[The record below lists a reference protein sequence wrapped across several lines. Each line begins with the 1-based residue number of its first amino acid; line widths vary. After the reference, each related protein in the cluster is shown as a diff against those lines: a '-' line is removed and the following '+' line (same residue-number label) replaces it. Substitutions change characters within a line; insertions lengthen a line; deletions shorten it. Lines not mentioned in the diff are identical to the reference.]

1 MPTGRLYLSVY
12 EPSRRDTH
20 RFSYGSAP
28 PRSRGTPSLRVPSP
42 QIGFE
47 WNVLMPIPAT
57 VLPPSATRR
66 TESEWRVASG

>member
-28 PRSRGTPSLRVPSP
+28 PRSWGTPSLRAPSP

-47 WNVLMPIPAT
+47 RNAHYARRIPGLST
-57 VLPPSATRR
+57 SATLCTDSARCY
-66 TESEWRVASG
+66 